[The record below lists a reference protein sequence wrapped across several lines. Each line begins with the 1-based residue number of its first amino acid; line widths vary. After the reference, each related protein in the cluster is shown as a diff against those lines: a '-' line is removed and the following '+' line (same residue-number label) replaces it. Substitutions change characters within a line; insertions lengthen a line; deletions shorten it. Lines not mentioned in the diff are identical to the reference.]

1 MTEFMINLSP
11 YFTLG
16 LIALSLLFKLH
27 KRSVS
32 TFITIVMAGV
42 IVNMF
47 YYGMS
52 ECAVM
57 MFILFLVVIF
67 FRAMIKPETD
77 TFFIKVYKGE
87 ERRGDTRCH

>member
-1 MTEFMINLSP
+1 MTEFLINLSP
-11 YFTLG
+11 YFTFG

-32 TFITIVMAGV
+32 TFITIVMSGV

-52 ECAVM
+52 ECATAI
-57 MFILFLVVIF
+57 FIIFLIVIF
-67 FRAMIKPETD
+67 FRAMIKPEND
-77 TFFIKVYKGE
+77 TFIVRKYRGE